1 MDDTCYTA
9 GNRVNAPVVEP
20 TAADLEERLQAMA
33 CPMWCAS
40 QAMTTNFHVYHAI
53 NHTYLPLIRFV
64 ISNKILL
71 LTFDPAIYSVL

>member
-9 GNRVNAPVVEP
+9 GYRVNAPVVEP

-40 QAMTTNFHVYHAI
+40 RAMTTHFHVYHGI
-53 NHTYLPLIRFV
+53 NYTYLPLILFV
-64 ISNKILL
+64 ISNEVFLL
-71 LTFDPAIYSVL
+71 IFHPAI